1 MNLYKT
7 IEELCA
13 IHAPSGY
20 EKNIITFL
28 YQWFININSKA
39 QIDATINNTLI
50 IVKGQP
56 KVAFIAHAD
65 SVGFIL
71 QYNKRLL
78 ALGSPEISDNTLI
91 RSSDGKIVE
100 VYFDETNQ
108 VYLIKSDFLFERGT
122 TFTFLPHFEII
133 ENTLC
138 SNSLDNRIGIALLM
152 QLYTEVNDVCIIIS
166 SNEESSG
173 GSIEKA
179 SRILYEKYKIEK
191 TVIVDTTFETEG
203 IRLGNGVVLS
213 LKDRY
218 LPPQRWVE
226 QIKEIINENNIPYQ
240 IEVEDYGMSDGA
252 YIHRSPYPIDW
263 IFLGIACANNHQQVE
278 KIDMNDLK
286 YLYEAIKRI
295 NNKYIKSKQL

>member
-1 MNLYKT
+1 MNLYKI

-28 YQWFININSKA
+28 YQWFLKTKSDA
-39 QIDATINNTLI
+39 QLDTSVSNTL
-50 IVKGQP
+50 VVYKGKP
-56 KVAFIAHAD
+56 NIAFIAHAD

-91 RSSDGKIVE
+91 RSSDGRIVE
-100 VYFDETNQ
+100 VYFDETNH
-108 VYLIKSDFLFERGT
+108 VYLIKNDFEFERGT
-122 TFTFLPHFEII
+122 TFTFLPHFEIK
-133 ENTLC
+133 ENFLY

-152 QLYTEVNDVCIIIS
+152 QLYSETDDICIVIS

-173 GSIEKA
+173 GSVEKA

-226 QIKEIINENNIPYQ
+226 QIKEIINEHNIPHQ
-240 IEVEDYGMSDGA
+240 IEVEDYGISDGA

-286 YLYEAIKRI
+286 CLYEAIKTI
-295 NNKYIKSKQL
+295 NNKYLKSK